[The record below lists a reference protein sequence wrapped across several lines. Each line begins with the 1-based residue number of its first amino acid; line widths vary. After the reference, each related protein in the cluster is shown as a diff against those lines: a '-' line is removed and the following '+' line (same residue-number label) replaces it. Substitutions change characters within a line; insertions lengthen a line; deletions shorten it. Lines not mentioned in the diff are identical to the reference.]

1 MVYRFGG
8 NKATA
13 EQVDTRGTSTG
24 QTSSGQTFTF
34 SGEKKSTNLG
44 ITFFDHQDPA
54 ADQGSRQAQARVNL
68 ALATRAW
75 IEGREAR
82 RQDVLVRHNALL
94 SALDRLKLES
104 LRVRKNELELIAYRK
119 SYQNGSVPYEDL
131 LERQTAL
138 NQSRLTE
145 INARAEVQLAWAN
158 LLHASGMP
166 LDAPDQSQ

>member
-1 MVYRFGG
+1 M
-8 NKATA
+8 
-13 EQVDTRGTSTG
+13 
-24 QTSSGQTFTF
+24 
-34 SGEKKSTNLG
+34 
-44 ITFFDHQDPA
+44 
-54 ADQGSRQAQARVNL
+54 
-68 ALATRAW
+68 
-75 IEGREAR
+75 
-82 RQDVLVRHNALL
+82 RHNALL